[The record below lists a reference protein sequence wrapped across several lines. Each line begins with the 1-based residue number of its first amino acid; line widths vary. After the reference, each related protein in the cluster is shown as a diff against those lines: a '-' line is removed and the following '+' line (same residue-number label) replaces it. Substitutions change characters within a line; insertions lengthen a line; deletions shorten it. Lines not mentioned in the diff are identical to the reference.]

1 MGVGRRW
8 GRAGRWEGERMAC
21 KIRFLKRKKV
31 EKKIPNA
38 GKCSY
43 YVAAWEGDIFQCDVA
58 AHVVRTQHF
67 LFL

>member
-1 MGVGRRW
+1 
-8 GRAGRWEGERMAC
+8 MAC

-58 AHVVRTQHF
+58 AHVVRTQYF